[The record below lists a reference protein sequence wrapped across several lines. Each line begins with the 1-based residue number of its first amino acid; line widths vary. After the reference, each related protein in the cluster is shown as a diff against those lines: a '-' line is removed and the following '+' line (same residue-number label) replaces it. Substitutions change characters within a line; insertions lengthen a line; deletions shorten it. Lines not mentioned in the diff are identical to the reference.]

1 MKLIQN
7 ATIVNEG
14 KSQLG
19 SVLINDNGLIDRII
33 FGPTDNVKAD
43 EIINANGLYL
53 LPGVIDDQVHF
64 REPGLTHK
72 ADIKS
77 ESHAAVAGGVTSYME
92 MPNTKPATTTVEDL
106 EWKYSRA
113 AEVSSANYSFWI
125 GATND
130 NLDVIKSID
139 YNRVCGIKLFMG
151 SSTGNMLVDNE
162 ETLNRL
168 FAEAPCLIATHCE
181 DEATIKANMAEYRER
196 YGENVP
202 MKCHA
207 EIRSAEACY
216 KSSAKAAELA
226 RRNNARLH
234 ILHLSSAQ
242 EIDLLDDGPLA
253 SRKVTGEVCA
263 HHLWFSDAD
272 YEKYGSRIKWN
283 PSIKSQNDRDALR
296 AAVKSGRI
304 AVVATDHAPHTKEE
318 KANTYFNCPSG
329 GPLVQFSLPTMLT
342 LANQGQWSI
351 ETVVDQMCHR
361 PAELFQISNRG
372 YIREGYY
379 ADLVLVKK
387 EPMTVNESIIQSK
400 CKWSPLE
407 GTTLD
412 YTVQQTFVNGQCV
425 YQNGKVNTAIRGMRL
440 EFDRSKK

>member
-1 MKLIQN
+1 MKLIRN

-14 KSQLG
+14 QSKIG
-19 SVLINDNGLIDRII
+19 SVYINDNGIIERIVWGTTNDTAEETIDADGMLLI
-33 FGPTDNVKAD
+33 
-43 EIINANGLYL
+43 
-53 LPGVIDDQVHF
+53 PGVIDDQVHF

-72 ADIKS
+72 ADIES

-92 MPNTKPATTTVEDL
+92 MPNTKPTTTTVEALD
-106 EWKYSRA
+106 WKYSRA
-113 AEVSSANYSFWI
+113 AEVSTANYSFWI

-130 NLDVIKSID
+130 NLDTIKSID
-139 YNRVCGIKLFMG
+139 YSKVCGIKLFMG

-181 DEATIKANMAEYRER
+181 DEATIKANMAAYKEK
-196 YGENVP
+196 YGEDVP

-226 RRNNARLH
+226 RKNNAHLH

-242 EIDLLDDGPLA
+242 EIDLLDDGPL
-253 SRKVTGEVCA
+253 SERHVTGEVCA
-263 HHLWFSDAD
+263 HHLWFSDED
-272 YEKYGSRIKWN
+272 YDKLGSRIKWN
-283 PSIKSQNDRDALR
+283 PSIKSKSDRDALR

-318 KANTYFNCPSG
+318 KSQSYFNCPSG

-342 LANQGQWSI
+342 LANQGNWNI

-361 PAELFQISNRG
+361 PAELFKVSKRG
-372 YIREGYY
+372 YIRPGYY

-387 EPMTVNESIIQSK
+387 EPMLINVDIIQSK

-407 GTTLD
+407 GATLD
-412 YTVQQTFVNGQCV
+412 YTVKQTFVNGQSV
-425 YQNGKVNTAIRGMRL
+425 YSDGKVNTSVRGMRL
-440 EFDRSKK
+440 EFDR

>member
-1 MKLIQN
+1 MKLIRN

-14 KSQLG
+14 QSKIG
-19 SVLINDNGLIDRII
+19 SVYINDNGIIERIVWGTTNDTAEETIDADGMLLI
-33 FGPTDNVKAD
+33 
-43 EIINANGLYL
+43 
-53 LPGVIDDQVHF
+53 PGVIDDQVHF

-72 ADIKS
+72 ADIES

-92 MPNTKPATTTVEDL
+92 MPNTKPTTTTVEALD
-106 EWKYSRA
+106 WKYSRA
-113 AEVSSANYSFWI
+113 AEVSTANYSFWI

-130 NLDVIKSID
+130 NLDTIKSID
-139 YNRVCGIKLFMG
+139 YSKVCGIKLFMG

-181 DEATIKANMAEYRER
+181 DEATIKANMAAYKEK
-196 YGENVP
+196 YGEDVP

-226 RRNNARLH
+226 RKNNAHLH

-242 EIDLLDDGPLA
+242 EIDLLDDGPL
-253 SRKVTGEVCA
+253 SERHVTGEVCA
-263 HHLWFSDAD
+263 HHLWFSDED
-272 YEKYGSRIKWN
+272 YDKLGSRIKWN
-283 PSIKSQNDRDALR
+283 PSIKSKSDRDALR

-318 KANTYFNCPSG
+318 KAQSYFNCPSG
-329 GPLVQFSLPTMLT
+329 GPFVQFSLPTMLT
-342 LANQGQWSI
+342 LASQGNWNI

-361 PAELFQISNRG
+361 PAELFKVSKRG
-372 YIREGYY
+372 YIRPGYY
-379 ADLVLVKK
+379 ADLVLIKK
-387 EPMTVNESIIQSK
+387 EPMLINVDIIQSK

-412 YTVQQTFVNGQCV
+412 YTVKQTFVNGQSV
-425 YQNGKVNTAIRGMRL
+425 YSDGKVNTSVRGMRL
-440 EFDRSKK
+440 EFDR

>member
-1 MKLIQN
+1 MKLIKN

-14 KSQLG
+14 QSKRG
-19 SVLINDNGLIDRII
+19 SVLINDNGLIERII
-33 FGPTDNVKAD
+33 WGETSESAE
-43 EIINANGLYL
+43 EIIDAEGLLL

-72 ADIKS
+72 ADIES

-92 MPNTKPATTTVEDL
+92 MPNTKPTTTTEEAL

-113 AEVSSANYSFWI
+113 AEVSTANYSFWI

-130 NLDVIKSID
+130 NLDTIKSID
-139 YNRVCGIKLFMG
+139 YSKVCGIKLFMG

-168 FAEAPCLIATHCE
+168 FSEAPCLIATHCE
-181 DEATIKANMAEYRER
+181 DEETIKRNMALYREK
-196 YGENVP
+196 YGEEVP
-202 MKCHA
+202 MRCHA

-226 RRNNARLH
+226 RKNNARLH
-234 ILHLSSAQ
+234 ILHISSAQ
-242 EIDLLDDGPLA
+242 EIDLLDDGPL
-253 SRKVTGEVCA
+253 SERKITGEVCA
-263 HHLWFSDAD
+263 HHLWFSDED
-272 YEKYGSRIKWN
+272 YEKLGARIKWN
-283 PSIKSQNDRDALR
+283 PSIKTKTDRDALR
-296 AAVKSGRI
+296 EAVRTGRI
-304 AVVATDHAPHTKEE
+304 AVVATDHAPHTIDE
-318 KANTYFNCPSG
+318 KSQPYFSCPSG

-342 LANQGQWSI
+342 LANRGNWSI

-361 PAELFQISNRG
+361 PAELFQISKRG
-372 YIREGYY
+372 YVREGYY

-387 EPMTVNESIIQSK
+387 KPMVVSQDIIQSK

-407 GTTLD
+407 GATLD
-412 YTVQQTFVNGQCV
+412 YAVEQTFVNGQSV
-425 YQNGKVNTAIRGMRL
+425 YADGKVDTSVRGMKL
-440 EFDRSKK
+440 IFDRK

>member
-1 MKLIQN
+1 MKLIRN

-14 KSQLG
+14 QSKIG
-19 SVLINDNGLIDRII
+19 SVYINDNGIIERIVWGTTNDTAEETIDADGMLLI
-33 FGPTDNVKAD
+33 
-43 EIINANGLYL
+43 
-53 LPGVIDDQVHF
+53 PGVIDDQVHF

-72 ADIKS
+72 ADIES

-92 MPNTKPATTTVEDL
+92 MPNTKPTTTTVEALD
-106 EWKYSRA
+106 WKYSRA
-113 AEVSSANYSFWI
+113 AEVSTANYSFWI

-130 NLDVIKSID
+130 NLDTIKSID
-139 YNRVCGIKLFMG
+139 YSKVCGIKLFMG

-181 DEATIKANMAEYRER
+181 DEATIKANMAAYKEK
-196 YGENVP
+196 YGEDVP

-226 RRNNARLH
+226 RKNNAHLH
-234 ILHLSSAQ
+234 ILHLSSAR
-242 EIDLLDDGPLA
+242 EIDLLDDGPL
-253 SRKVTGEVCA
+253 SERHVTGEVCA
-263 HHLWFSDAD
+263 HHLWFSDED
-272 YEKYGSRIKWN
+272 YDKLGSRIKWN
-283 PSIKSQNDRDALR
+283 PSIKSKSDRDALR

-318 KANTYFNCPSG
+318 KAQSYFNCPSG
-329 GPLVQFSLPTMLT
+329 GPFVQFSLPTMLT
-342 LANQGQWSI
+342 LASQGNWNI

-361 PAELFQISNRG
+361 PAELFKVSKRG
-372 YIREGYY
+372 YIRPGYY

-387 EPMTVNESIIQSK
+387 EPMLINVDIIQSK

-412 YTVQQTFVNGQCV
+412 YTVKQTFVNGQSV
-425 YQNGKVNTAIRGMRL
+425 YSDGKVNTSVRGMRL
-440 EFDRSKK
+440 EFDR

>member
-1 MKLIQN
+1 MKLIRN

-14 KSQLG
+14 QSKIG
-19 SVLINDNGLIDRII
+19 SVYINDNGIIERIVWGTTNDTAEETIDADGMLLI
-33 FGPTDNVKAD
+33 
-43 EIINANGLYL
+43 
-53 LPGVIDDQVHF
+53 PGVIDDQVHF

-72 ADIKS
+72 ADIES

-92 MPNTKPATTTVEDL
+92 MPNTKPTTTTVEALD
-106 EWKYSRA
+106 WKYSRA
-113 AEVSSANYSFWI
+113 AEVSTANYSFWI

-130 NLDVIKSID
+130 NLDTIKSID
-139 YNRVCGIKLFMG
+139 YSKVCGIKLFMG

-181 DEATIKANMAEYRER
+181 DEATIKANMAAYKEK
-196 YGENVP
+196 YGEDVP

-226 RRNNARLH
+226 RKNNAHLH
-234 ILHLSSAQ
+234 ILHLSSAR
-242 EIDLLDDGPLA
+242 EIDLLDDGPL
-253 SRKVTGEVCA
+253 SERHVTGEVCA
-263 HHLWFSDAD
+263 HHLWFSDED
-272 YEKYGSRIKWN
+272 YDKLGSRIKWN
-283 PSIKSQNDRDALR
+283 PSIKSKSDRDALR

-318 KANTYFNCPSG
+318 KAQSYFNCPSG
-329 GPLVQFSLPTMLT
+329 GPFVQFSLPTMLT
-342 LANQGQWSI
+342 LASQGNWNI

-361 PAELFQISNRG
+361 PAELFKVSKRG
-372 YIREGYY
+372 YIRPGYY

-387 EPMTVNESIIQSK
+387 EPMLINVDIIQSK

-407 GTTLD
+407 DTTLD
-412 YTVQQTFVNGQCV
+412 YTVKQTFVNGQSV
-425 YQNGKVNTAIRGMRL
+425 YSDGKVNTSIRGMRL
-440 EFDRSKK
+440 EFDR

>member
-1 MKLIQN
+1 MKLIKN

-14 KSQLG
+14 TSKVG
-19 SVLINDNGLIDRII
+19 SVLINNNGLIEKII
-33 FGPTDNVKAD
+33 WGKSDKTEYD
-43 EIINANGLYL
+43 EIDADGLL
-53 LPGVIDDQVHF
+53 LIPGVIDDQVHF

-72 ADIKS
+72 ADIES
-77 ESHAAVAGGVTSYME
+77 ESHAAVAGGVTSFME
-92 MPNTKPATTTVEDL
+92 MPNTKPATTSVEAL
-106 EWKYSRA
+106 NWKDDRA

-139 YNRVCGIKLFMG
+139 YKSVCGIKLFMG

-162 ETLNRL
+162 EALNRL

-181 DEATIKANMAEYRER
+181 DEETVKANMALYREK

-226 RRNNARLH
+226 RKNNARLH

-242 EIDLLDDGPLA
+242 EIDLLDDGPLS
-253 SRKVTGEVCA
+253 SRKITGEVCV
-263 HHLWFSDAD
+263 HHLWFSDED
-272 YEKYGSRIKWN
+272 YDKLGSRIKWN
-283 PSIKSQNDRDALR
+283 PSIKSSKDRDALR
-296 AAVKSGRI
+296 TAVKSGRI

-318 KANTYFNCPSG
+318 KAQPYFSCPSG
-329 GPLVQFSLPTMLT
+329 GPFVQFSLPTMLT
-342 LANQGQWSI
+342 LANQGHWSI

-361 PAELFQISNRG
+361 PAELFNISKRG

-379 ADLVLVKK
+379 ADLVLLKK
-387 EPMTVNESIIQSK
+387 EPMTINQAIIQSK
-400 CKWSPLE
+400 CQWSPLE

-412 YTVQQTFVNGQCV
+412 YTVAQTFVNGQSV
-425 YQNGKVNTAIRGMRL
+425 FANGKVNSAVRGMRL
-440 EFDRSKK
+440 EFER

>member
-1 MKLIQN
+1 MKLIKN

-14 KSQLG
+14 QSKRG
-19 SVLINDNGLIDRII
+19 SVLINDNGLIERII
-33 FGPTDNVKAD
+33 WGETSESAE
-43 EIINANGLYL
+43 EIIDAEGLLL

-72 ADIKS
+72 ADIES

-92 MPNTKPATTTVEDL
+92 MPNTKPTTTTEEAL

-113 AEVSSANYSFWI
+113 AEVSTANYSFWI

-130 NLDVIKSID
+130 NLDTIKSID
-139 YNRVCGIKLFMG
+139 YSKVCGIKLFMG

-168 FAEAPCLIATHCE
+168 FSEAPCLIATQCE
-181 DEATIKANMAEYRER
+181 DEETIKRNMALYREK
-196 YGENVP
+196 YGEEVP
-202 MKCHA
+202 MRCHA

-226 RRNNARLH
+226 RKNNARLH
-234 ILHLSSAQ
+234 ILHISSAQ
-242 EIDLLDDGPLA
+242 EIDLLDDGPL
-253 SRKVTGEVCA
+253 SERKITGEVCA
-263 HHLWFSDAD
+263 HHLWFSDED
-272 YEKYGSRIKWN
+272 YEKLGARIKWN
-283 PSIKSQNDRDALR
+283 PSLKTKTDRDALR
-296 AAVKSGRI
+296 EAVRTGRI
-304 AVVATDHAPHTKEE
+304 AVVATDHAPHTIDE
-318 KANTYFNCPSG
+318 KSQPYFSCPSG

-342 LANQGQWSI
+342 LANRGNWSI

-361 PAELFQISNRG
+361 PAELFQISKRG
-372 YIREGYY
+372 YVREGYY

-387 EPMTVNESIIQSK
+387 KPMVVSQDIIQSK

-407 GTTLD
+407 GATLD
-412 YTVQQTFVNGQCV
+412 YAVEQTFVNGQSV
-425 YQNGKVNTAIRGMRL
+425 YADGKVDTSVRGMKL
-440 EFDRSKK
+440 IFDRK

>member
-1 MKLIQN
+1 MKLIRN

-14 KSQLG
+14 QSKIG
-19 SVLINDNGLIDRII
+19 SVYINDNGIIERIVWGTTNDTAEETIDADGMLLI
-33 FGPTDNVKAD
+33 
-43 EIINANGLYL
+43 
-53 LPGVIDDQVHF
+53 PGVIDDQVHF

-72 ADIKS
+72 ADIES

-92 MPNTKPATTTVEDL
+92 MPNTKPTTTTVEALD
-106 EWKYSRA
+106 WKYSRA
-113 AEVSSANYSFWI
+113 AEVSTANYSFWI

-130 NLDVIKSID
+130 NLDTIKSID
-139 YNRVCGIKLFMG
+139 YSKVCGIKLFMG

-181 DEATIKANMAEYRER
+181 DEATIKANMAAYKEK
-196 YGENVP
+196 YGEDVP
-202 MKCHA
+202 MRCHA

-226 RRNNARLH
+226 RKNNAHLH

-242 EIDLLDDGPLA
+242 EIDLLDDGPL
-253 SRKVTGEVCA
+253 SERHVTGEVCA
-263 HHLWFSDAD
+263 HHLWFSDED
-272 YEKYGSRIKWN
+272 YDKLGSRIKWN
-283 PSIKSQNDRDALR
+283 PSIKSKSDRDALR
-296 AAVKSGRI
+296 SAVKSGRI

-318 KANTYFNCPSG
+318 KAQSYFNCPSG
-329 GPLVQFSLPTMLT
+329 GPFVQFSLPTMLT
-342 LANQGQWSI
+342 LASQGNWNI

-361 PAELFQISNRG
+361 PAELFKVSKRG
-372 YIREGYY
+372 YIRPGYY

-387 EPMTVNESIIQSK
+387 EPMLINVDIIQSK

-412 YTVQQTFVNGQCV
+412 YTVKQTFVNGQSV
-425 YQNGKVNTAIRGMRL
+425 YSDGKVNTSVRGMRL
-440 EFDRSKK
+440 EFDR

>member
-1 MKLIQN
+1 MKLIKN

-14 KSQLG
+14 QSKRG
-19 SVLINDNGLIDRII
+19 SVLINDNGLIERII
-33 FGPTDNVKAD
+33 WGETSESAE
-43 EIINANGLYL
+43 EIIDAEGLLL

-72 ADIKS
+72 ADIES

-92 MPNTKPATTTVEDL
+92 MPNTKPTTTTEEAL

-113 AEVSSANYSFWI
+113 AEVSTANYSFWI

-130 NLDVIKSID
+130 NLDTIKSID
-139 YNRVCGIKLFMG
+139 YSKVCGIKLFMG

-168 FAEAPCLIATHCE
+168 FSEAPCLIATHCE
-181 DEATIKANMAEYRER
+181 DEETIKRNMALYREK
-196 YGENVP
+196 YGEEVP
-202 MKCHA
+202 MRCHA

-226 RRNNARLH
+226 RKNNARLH
-234 ILHLSSAQ
+234 ILHISSAQ
-242 EIDLLDDGPLA
+242 EIDLLDDGPL
-253 SRKVTGEVCA
+253 SERKITGEVCV
-263 HHLWFSDAD
+263 HHLWFSDED
-272 YEKYGSRIKWN
+272 YEKLGARIKWN
-283 PSIKSQNDRDALR
+283 PSIKTKTDRDALR
-296 AAVKSGRI
+296 EAVRTGRI
-304 AVVATDHAPHTKEE
+304 AVVATDHAPHTIDE
-318 KANTYFNCPSG
+318 KSQPYFSCPSG

-342 LANQGQWSI
+342 LANRGNWSI

-361 PAELFQISNRG
+361 PAELFQISKRG
-372 YIREGYY
+372 YVREGYY

-387 EPMTVNESIIQSK
+387 KPMVVSQDIIQSK

-407 GTTLD
+407 GATLD
-412 YTVQQTFVNGQCV
+412 YAVVQTFVNGQSV
-425 YQNGKVNTAIRGMRL
+425 YADGKVDTSVRGMKL
-440 EFDRSKK
+440 IFDRK

>member
-1 MKLIQN
+1 MKLIRN

-14 KSQLG
+14 QSKIG
-19 SVLINDNGLIDRII
+19 SVYINDNGIIERIVWGTTNDTAEETIDADGMLLI
-33 FGPTDNVKAD
+33 
-43 EIINANGLYL
+43 
-53 LPGVIDDQVHF
+53 PGVIDDQVHF

-72 ADIKS
+72 ADIES

-92 MPNTKPATTTVEDL
+92 MPNTKPTTTTVEALD
-106 EWKYSRA
+106 WKYSRA
-113 AEVSSANYSFWI
+113 AEVSTANYSFWI

-130 NLDVIKSID
+130 NLDTIKSID
-139 YNRVCGIKLFMG
+139 YSKVCGIKLFMG

-181 DEATIKANMAEYRER
+181 DEATIKANMAAYKEK
-196 YGENVP
+196 YGEDVP
-202 MKCHA
+202 MRCHA

-226 RRNNARLH
+226 RKNNAHLH

-242 EIDLLDDGPLA
+242 EIDLLDDGPL
-253 SRKVTGEVCA
+253 SERHVTGEVCA
-263 HHLWFSDAD
+263 HHLWFSDED
-272 YEKYGSRIKWN
+272 YDKLGSRIKWN
-283 PSIKSQNDRDALR
+283 PSIKSKSDRDALR

-318 KANTYFNCPSG
+318 KAQSYFNCPSG
-329 GPLVQFSLPTMLT
+329 GPFVQFSLPTMLT
-342 LANQGQWSI
+342 LASQGNWNI

-361 PAELFQISNRG
+361 PAELFKVSKRG
-372 YIREGYY
+372 YIRPGYY

-387 EPMTVNESIIQSK
+387 EPMLINVDIIQSK

-412 YTVQQTFVNGQCV
+412 YTVKQTFVNGQSV
-425 YQNGKVNTAIRGMRL
+425 YSDGKVNTSVRGMRL
-440 EFDRSKK
+440 EFDR

>member
-1 MKLIQN
+1 MKLIKN

-14 KSQLG
+14 QSKRG
-19 SVLINDNGLIDRII
+19 SVLINDNGLIERII
-33 FGPTDNVKAD
+33 WGETSESAE
-43 EIINANGLYL
+43 EIIDAEGLLL

-72 ADIKS
+72 ADIES

-92 MPNTKPATTTVEDL
+92 MPNTKPTTTTEEAL

-113 AEVSSANYSFWI
+113 AEVSTANYSFWI

-130 NLDVIKSID
+130 NLDTIKSID
-139 YNRVCGIKLFMG
+139 YSKVCGIKLFMG

-168 FAEAPCLIATHCE
+168 FSEAPCLIATHCE
-181 DEATIKANMAEYRER
+181 DEETIKRNMAIYREK
-196 YGENVP
+196 YGEEVP
-202 MKCHA
+202 MRCHA

-226 RRNNARLH
+226 RKNNARLH
-234 ILHLSSAQ
+234 ILHISSAQ
-242 EIDLLDDGPLA
+242 EIDLLDDGPL
-253 SRKVTGEVCA
+253 SERKITGEVCA
-263 HHLWFSDAD
+263 HHLWFSDED
-272 YEKYGSRIKWN
+272 YEKLGARIKWN
-283 PSIKSQNDRDALR
+283 PSIKTKTDRDALR
-296 AAVKSGRI
+296 EAVRTGRI
-304 AVVATDHAPHTKEE
+304 AVVATDHAPHTIDE
-318 KANTYFNCPSG
+318 KSQPYFSCPSG

-342 LANQGQWSI
+342 LANRGNWSI

-361 PAELFQISNRG
+361 PAELFQISKRG
-372 YIREGYY
+372 YVREGYY

-387 EPMTVNESIIQSK
+387 KPMVVSQDIIQSK

-407 GTTLD
+407 GATLD
-412 YTVQQTFVNGQCV
+412 YAVEQTFVNGQSV
-425 YQNGKVNTAIRGMRL
+425 YADGKVDTSVRGMKL
-440 EFDRSKK
+440 IFDRK

>member
-1 MKLIQN
+1 MKLIRN

-14 KSQLG
+14 QSKIG
-19 SVLINDNGLIDRII
+19 SVYINDNGIIERIVWGTTNDTAEETIDADGMLLI
-33 FGPTDNVKAD
+33 
-43 EIINANGLYL
+43 
-53 LPGVIDDQVHF
+53 PGVIDDQVHF

-72 ADIKS
+72 ADIES

-92 MPNTKPATTTVEDL
+92 MPNTKPTTTTVEALD
-106 EWKYSRA
+106 WKYSRA
-113 AEVSSANYSFWI
+113 AEVSTANYSFWI

-130 NLDVIKSID
+130 NLDTIKSID
-139 YNRVCGIKLFMG
+139 YSKVCGIKLFMG

-162 ETLNRL
+162 VTLNRL

-181 DEATIKANMAEYRER
+181 DEATIKANMAAYKEK
-196 YGENVP
+196 YGEDVP
-202 MKCHA
+202 MRCHA

-226 RRNNARLH
+226 RKNNAHLH

-242 EIDLLDDGPLA
+242 EIDLLDDGPL
-253 SRKVTGEVCA
+253 SERHVTGEVCA
-263 HHLWFSDAD
+263 HHLWFSDED
-272 YEKYGSRIKWN
+272 YDKLGSRIKWN
-283 PSIKSQNDRDALR
+283 PSIKSKSDRDALR

-318 KANTYFNCPSG
+318 KAQSYFNCPSG
-329 GPLVQFSLPTMLT
+329 GPFVQFSLPTMLT
-342 LANQGQWSI
+342 LASQGNWNI

-361 PAELFQISNRG
+361 PADLFKVSKRG
-372 YIREGYY
+372 YIRPGYY

-387 EPMTVNESIIQSK
+387 EPMLINVDIIQSK

-412 YTVQQTFVNGQCV
+412 YTVKQTFVNGQSV
-425 YQNGKVNTAIRGMRL
+425 YSDGKVNTSVRGMRL
-440 EFDRSKK
+440 EFDR

>member
-1 MKLIQN
+1 MQMKLIRN

-14 KSQLG
+14 QSKIG
-19 SVLINDNGLIDRII
+19 SVYINDNGIIERIVWGTTNDTAEETIDADGMLLI
-33 FGPTDNVKAD
+33 
-43 EIINANGLYL
+43 
-53 LPGVIDDQVHF
+53 PGVIDDQVHF

-72 ADIKS
+72 ADIES

-92 MPNTKPATTTVEDL
+92 MPNTKPTTTTVEALD
-106 EWKYSRA
+106 WKYSRA
-113 AEVSSANYSFWI
+113 AEVSTANYSFWI

-130 NLDVIKSID
+130 NIDTIKSID
-139 YNRVCGIKLFMG
+139 YSKVCGIKLFMG

-181 DEATIKANMAEYRER
+181 DEATIKANMAAYKEK
-196 YGENVP
+196 YGEDVP

-226 RRNNARLH
+226 RKNNAHLH

-242 EIDLLDDGPLA
+242 EIDLLDDGPL
-253 SRKVTGEVCA
+253 SERHVTGEVCA
-263 HHLWFSDAD
+263 HHLWFSDED
-272 YEKYGSRIKWN
+272 YDKLGSRIKWN
-283 PSIKSQNDRDALR
+283 PSIKSKSDRDALR

-318 KANTYFNCPSG
+318 KAQSYFNCPSG
-329 GPLVQFSLPTMLT
+329 GPFVQFSLPTMLT
-342 LANQGQWSI
+342 LANQGNWNI

-361 PAELFQISNRG
+361 PAELFKVSKRG
-372 YIREGYY
+372 YIRPGYY

-387 EPMTVNESIIQSK
+387 EPMLINVDIIQSK

-412 YTVQQTFVNGQCV
+412 YTVKQTFVNGQSV
-425 YQNGKVNTAIRGMRL
+425 YSDGKVNTSIRGMRL
-440 EFDRSKK
+440 EFDR

>member
-1 MKLIQN
+1 MKLIRN

-14 KSQLG
+14 QSKIG
-19 SVLINDNGLIDRII
+19 SVYINDNGIIERIVWGTTNDTAEETIDADGMLLI
-33 FGPTDNVKAD
+33 
-43 EIINANGLYL
+43 
-53 LPGVIDDQVHF
+53 PGVIDDQVHF

-72 ADIKS
+72 ADIES

-92 MPNTKPATTTVEDL
+92 MPNTKPTTTTVEALD
-106 EWKYSRA
+106 WKYSRA
-113 AEVSSANYSFWI
+113 AEVSTANYSFWI

-130 NLDVIKSID
+130 NIDTIKSID
-139 YNRVCGIKLFMG
+139 YSKVCGIKLFMG

-181 DEATIKANMAEYRER
+181 DEATIKANMAAYKEK
-196 YGENVP
+196 YGEDVP

-226 RRNNARLH
+226 RKNNAHLH

-242 EIDLLDDGPLA
+242 EIDLLDDGPL
-253 SRKVTGEVCA
+253 SERHVTGEVCA
-263 HHLWFSDAD
+263 HHLWFSDED
-272 YEKYGSRIKWN
+272 YDKLGSRIKWN
-283 PSIKSQNDRDALR
+283 PSIKSKSDRDALR

-318 KANTYFNCPSG
+318 KAQSYFNCPSG
-329 GPLVQFSLPTMLT
+329 GPFVQFSLPTMLT
-342 LANQGQWSI
+342 LANQGNWNI

-361 PAELFQISNRG
+361 PAELFKVSKRG
-372 YIREGYY
+372 YIRPGYY

-387 EPMTVNESIIQSK
+387 EPMLINVDIIQSK

-412 YTVQQTFVNGQCV
+412 YTVKQTFVNGQSV
-425 YQNGKVNTAIRGMRL
+425 YSDGKVNTSIRGMRL
-440 EFDRSKK
+440 EFDR

>member
-1 MKLIQN
+1 MKLIKN

-14 KSQLG
+14 QSKKG
-19 SVLINDNGLIDRII
+19 SVLINDNGII
-33 FGPTDNVKAD
+33 ESIIWGDTDETAD
-43 EIINANGLYL
+43 EVIDAEGML
-53 LPGVIDDQVHF
+53 LIPGVIDDQVHF

-72 ADIKS
+72 ADIES

-92 MPNTKPATTTVEDL
+92 MPNTKPTTTTAEDL
-106 EWKYSRA
+106 EWKYARA
-113 AEVSSANYSFWI
+113 AEGSTANYSFWI

-130 NLDVIKSID
+130 NLETIKAID
-139 YNRVCGIKLFMG
+139 YSKVCGIKLFMG

-181 DEATIKANMAEYRER
+181 DEATIKANMAAYREK
-196 YGENVP
+196 YGEDVP
-202 MKCHA
+202 MRCHA

-226 RRNNARLH
+226 RKNNAHLH
-234 ILHLSSAQ
+234 ILHLSTAQ
-242 EIDLLDDGPLA
+242 EIDLLDDGPL
-253 SRKVTGEVCA
+253 SERHITGEVCA
-263 HHLWFSDAD
+263 HHLWFSDED
-272 YEKYGSRIKWN
+272 YEKYGARIKWN
-283 PSIKSQNDRDALR
+283 PSIKTKRDRDALR

-318 KANTYFNCPSG
+318 KSQPYFNCPSG

-342 LANQGQWSI
+342 LANQGNWSI

-361 PAELFQISNRG
+361 PAELFKVSKRG

-379 ADLVLVKK
+379 ADLVLVNKK
-387 EPMTVNESIIQSK
+387 PMTVKEDIIQSK

-412 YTVQQTFVNGQCV
+412 YTVAQTFVNGQSV
-425 YQNGKVNTAIRGMRL
+425 YAEGKVNTSVRGMRL
-440 EFDRSKK
+440 EFDREKK

>member
-1 MKLIQN
+1 MKLIRN

-14 KSQLG
+14 QSKIG
-19 SVLINDNGLIDRII
+19 SVYINDNGIIERIVWGTTNDTAEETIDADGMLLI
-33 FGPTDNVKAD
+33 
-43 EIINANGLYL
+43 
-53 LPGVIDDQVHF
+53 PGVIDDQVHF

-72 ADIKS
+72 ADIES

-92 MPNTKPATTTVEDL
+92 MPNTKPTTTTVEALD
-106 EWKYSRA
+106 WKYSRA
-113 AEVSSANYSFWI
+113 AEVSTANYSFWI

-130 NLDVIKSID
+130 NLDTIKSID
-139 YNRVCGIKLFMG
+139 YSKVCGIKLFMG

-181 DEATIKANMAEYRER
+181 DEATIKANMAAYKEK
-196 YGENVP
+196 YGEDVP

-226 RRNNARLH
+226 RKNNAHLH

-242 EIDLLDDGPLA
+242 EIDLLDDGPL
-253 SRKVTGEVCA
+253 SERHVTGEVCA
-263 HHLWFSDAD
+263 HHLWFSDED
-272 YEKYGSRIKWN
+272 YDKLGSRIKWN
-283 PSIKSQNDRDALR
+283 PSIKSKSDRDALR

-318 KANTYFNCPSG
+318 KAQSYFNCPSG

-342 LANQGQWSI
+342 LASQGNWNI

-361 PAELFQISNRG
+361 PADLFKVSKRG
-372 YIREGYY
+372 YIRPGYY

-387 EPMTVNESIIQSK
+387 EPMLINVDIIQSK

-407 GTTLD
+407 GATLD
-412 YTVQQTFVNGQCV
+412 YTVKQTFVNGQSV
-425 YQNGKVNTAIRGMRL
+425 YSDGKVNTSIRGMRL
-440 EFDRSKK
+440 EFDR